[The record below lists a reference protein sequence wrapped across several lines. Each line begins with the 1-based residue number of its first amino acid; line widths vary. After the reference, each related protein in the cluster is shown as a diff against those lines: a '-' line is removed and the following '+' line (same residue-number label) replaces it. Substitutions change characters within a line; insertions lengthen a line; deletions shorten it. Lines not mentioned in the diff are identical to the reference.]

1 MKNTEQGRL
10 LRDVQRL
17 LSQNSLEIL
26 QFVIP
31 LSGLY
36 RHLLLCSAWVCFI
49 LEGSKIMKVWEGER
63 VHTCMYRTYVDR
75 WISR

>member
-36 RHLLLCSAWVCFI
+36 RHLLPCSAWVRFI
-49 LEGSKIMKVWEGER
+49 LEGSKIMKAWEGGESA
-63 VHTCMYRTYVDR
+63 YLYVPYLR
-75 WISR
+75 R